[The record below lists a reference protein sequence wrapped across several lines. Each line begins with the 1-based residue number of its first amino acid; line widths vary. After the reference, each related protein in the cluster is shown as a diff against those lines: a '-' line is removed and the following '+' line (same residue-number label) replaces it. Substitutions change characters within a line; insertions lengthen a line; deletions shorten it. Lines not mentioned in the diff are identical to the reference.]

1 MVIEKG
7 KTYLTRDGELVR
19 IYATDGCNLYPIHAA
34 VYSKN
39 ADAWI
44 ADQWK
49 KSGRALDESFDHGN
63 DIVSE
68 ADDSSDNKNQIP
80 LFDGAVLT

>member
-1 MVIEKG
+1 MTIEKG

-19 IYATDGCNLYPIHAA
+19 VYATDGWKRFPIHAA

-39 ADAWI
+39 AEAWLM
-44 ADQWK
+44 DQWTA
-49 KSGRALDESFDHGN
+49 SGRAVADGIDHGN
-63 DIVSE
+63 DIIAE
-68 ADDSSDNKNQIP
+68 DSCDQKNQMP

>member
-1 MVIEKG
+1 MNIEKG

-19 IYATDGCNLYPIHAA
+19 VYATDGWKRFPIHAA

-39 ADAWI
+39 AEAWI
-44 ADQWK
+44 MDQWTA
-49 KSGRALDESFDHGN
+49 SGRAVAEGVDHGN
-63 DIVSE
+63 DLVAEAESE
-68 ADDSSDNKNQIP
+68 RANNQMP